1 MTSDMVNVLNRI
13 SELQKRFGI
22 KRQQVSDKVFRDNIT
37 KNNDSFNSDVT
48 AVKTSGTVSKIN
60 AQNDVLIKNIIG
72 EDYNSRFQ
80 NNNINFLDS
89 TVEPDDAGIFL
100 NNRDMII
107 NKAVKA
113 YKKQNSS
120 ETNSGN
126 VMEME

>member
-37 KNNDSFNSDVT
+37 KNNDSFNSDAA
-48 AVKTSGTVSKIN
+48 AVKTSGTVSMIN

-80 NNNINFLDS
+80 NNINFLDS
-89 TVEPDDAGIFL
+89 TVEPGDADVFL
-100 NNRDMII
+100 KNKDMII